1 MYDNGS
7 QLAVTGAGVSVLGMS
22 LGLGWFT
29 LIAAVLVVS
38 GLLGLTAL
46 QYRHGHN

>member
-7 QLAVTGAGVSVLGMS
+7 QLAVTGAGVSVLGMTV
-22 LGLGWFT
+22 GLGWFT
-29 LIAAVLVVS
+29 LIAAILVVS

-46 QYRHGHN
+46 RYRHGQS